1 MSEKKK
7 KIQFKINNKVIDQ
20 NSKTFVISEIG
31 INHEG
36 SLSECIKMIE
46 ESKKAGADAVKLQTV
61 SAANSYLK
69 NTKSYKEFE
78 KTNFSDEKLFKIIK
92 FAKARKLI
100 FLSTPGS
107 FEEVDRLVK
116 LGVSGIKISSG
127 SMTNFPLISYAA
139 KKTKSIIISTGMAYQ
154 SEIKNAVSAC
164 NSNKNLA
171 ILKCTSLYPPEDDEL
186 NLRSIKLFKKFFKH
200 IIGYSDHKKDYL
212 SCINAVCNGAKIIEK
227 HFTLDSSKKGKDHHI
242 SLEPKKFKRMV
253 EDIRRTE
260 IMQGKNQILP
270 TDREIKNRNLY
281 HRCLVT
287 KQEILKGEKF
297 TLENISF
304 KRVSKKSSYG
314 LEPKYYEKILFKK
327 SLKRISKDVS
337 LKKNMVNLKN

>member
-1 MSEKKK
+1 MFEKGK
-7 KIQFKINNKVIDQ
+7 KIQFKINNRVIDQ

-61 SAANSYLK
+61 SATNSYLK
-69 NTKSYKEFE
+69 NTKSYKEFK

-92 FAKARKLI
+92 FAKKKKLI
-100 FLSTPGS
+100 FFSTPGS
-107 FEEVDRLVK
+107 FEEVDRLIK
-116 LGVSGIKISSG
+116 LGVSAIKISSG

-139 KKTKSIIISTGMAYQ
+139 KKSKSIIISTGMAYQ

-186 NLRSIKLFKKFFKH
+186 NLRSIKLFKKNFKH

-212 SCINAVCNGAKIIEK
+212 SCIIAVCNGAKIIEK
-227 HFTLDSSKKGKDHHI
+227 HFTLDSSKTGKDHHI
-242 SLEPKKFKRMV
+242 SLEPRIFKRMV
-253 EDIRRTE
+253 DNIRRTE
-260 IMQGKNQILP
+260 TMMGNSGILP
-270 TDREIKNRNLY
+270 AAREIKNRNLY

-287 KQEILKGEKF
+287 NKEILKGEKF
-297 TLENISF
+297 TSQNISL
-304 KRVSKKSSYG
+304 KRVSKKSNYG
-314 LEPKYYEKILFKK
+314 LEPKYYKKILSRK
-327 SLKRISKDVS
+327 SLKKIP
-337 LKKNMVNLKN
+337 KNMPIKKKLVNW